1 MNMPRA
7 FDAFVAPARARPQI
21 WRLVLGCVV
30 LVLVTALWMMG
41 SFAAIWL
48 RTDAETAMGTMAAMV
63 QPATPRATLLLLSTF
78 IGMALAPW
86 IAVRLLHRRGLATL
100 FGPWGRVLR
109 HFGAGVLAV
118 AGLYTASLLL
128 WSSGFDAVPNLS
140 PALWLSLLPLSVP
153 LIAIQTGAEEMIFR
167 GYLMQQ
173 IAARIRWRLAY
184 LVAPSVLFGALHYDP
199 STAGGN
205 ALAIAAGAGLFGLIA
220 ADLTRVTG
228 SLGAAWG
235 LHFANNILAILLV
248 STQGT
253 ITGLSLYVTP
263 YAADEDALT
272 LPLILADMAVLVAVW
287 ALLRW
292 RLRVRD

>member
-1 MNMPRA
+1 MEMPRA
-7 FDAFVAPARARPQI
+7 FDAFVAPARERPQI
-21 WRLVLGCVV
+21 WRLVLGCIV
-30 LVLVTALWMMG
+30 LVLVALLWIVG

-48 RTDAETAMGTMAAMV
+48 RADADTAMETVAALV
-63 QPATPRATLLLLSTF
+63 QPDTPAATMLLLSTF

-86 IAVRLLHRRGLATL
+86 IAVRLLHRRSLASL
-100 FGPWGRVLR
+100 FGPRGRVLR
-109 HFGAGVLAV
+109 HFGAAVLAV
-118 AGLYTASLLL
+118 TGLYAASLLL
-128 WSSGFDAVPNLS
+128 WFTGFEAVPNLS

-153 LIAIQTGAEEMIFR
+153 LILVQTGAEEMIFR

-173 IAARIRWRLAY
+173 IAARIPWRVAY
-184 LVAPSVLFGALHYDP
+184 MVAPSVLFGALHYDP
-199 STAGGN
+199 TTAGAN
-205 ALAIAAGAGLFGLIA
+205 ALAVAGGAGLFGLVA

-235 LHFANNILAILLV
+235 LHFANNTLAILLV

-263 YAADEDALT
+263 YAADDAALT
-272 LPLILADMAVLVAVW
+272 LPLILADMAVLVAIW

-292 RLRVRD
+292 RLRVLD